1 MVGSDSDGT
10 ATATTKQDFIVMTDH
25 NVHGA
30 WAKLFF
36 QDTEHTER
44 YDEG

>member
-10 ATATTKQDFIVMTDH
+10 ATTTKQDFIVMKDY

-30 WAKLFF
+30 WARLLF
-36 QDTEHTER
+36 QDTEYTEI
-44 YDEG
+44 